1 MSLLWKKW
9 HGIIIKSEQEKG
21 LVTMCVF
28 VFAAL
33 PIVYKKI
40 HIIKCGWVGQL
51 TIIQID
57 NYENAYDNHINVHRL

>member
-1 MSLLWKKW
+1 
-9 HGIIIKSEQEKG
+9 
-21 LVTMCVF
+21 MCVF

-57 NYENAYDNHINVHRL
+57 NYENAYDNHINVHRLQNRDLLEHATLTERIDATYKVL